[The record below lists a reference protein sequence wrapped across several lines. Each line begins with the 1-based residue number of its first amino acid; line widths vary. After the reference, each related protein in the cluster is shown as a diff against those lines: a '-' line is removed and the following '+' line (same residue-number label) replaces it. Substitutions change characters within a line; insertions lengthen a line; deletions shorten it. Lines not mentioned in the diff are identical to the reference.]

1 MQFID
6 LKTQYSKIKDLV
18 DSKVLAVLESG
29 AYIGGPEITELEE
42 KLAEFS
48 GVKHCLACSN
58 GTDALLIPL
67 MAWDVKPG
75 DAVFTTSFTFIATGE
90 VAALRGATP
99 VFVDIDPDTYNM
111 CPDSL
116 EKTIQKVIKEG
127 KLTPKVVIPVDLF
140 GIAADYDRINEIS
153 KKYNIKVLED
163 GAQSYGGTYKGRR
176 TCSLANAAS
185 TSFYPAKPLGAYGDA
200 GASFTNDDE
209 LINIYKSIRVHGSG
223 IDKYDNIRIGLNARM
238 STIQAAVL
246 LAKLTI
252 FDDEIISRDRIAN
265 NYHQLLKDKV
275 KIPIVPEGYTSAW
288 AQYTI
293 QVESTEKRQEIFKR
307 FSENGIPYSVFYPI
321 PLHKQTA
328 YKDICVVADDLSKSE
343 IAAERVFSIPMH
355 PYLEEKDQEK
365 IASLIY

>member
-18 DSKVLAVLESG
+18 DSSILKVLESG

-42 KLAEFS
+42 KLAEYS
-48 GVKHCLACSN
+48 GVKNCLACSN

-67 MAWDVKPG
+67 MAWDVNPG
-75 DAVFTTSFTFIATGE
+75 DAIFTTSFTFISTGE

-116 EKTIQKVIKEG
+116 EKTIQKVINEG

-140 GIAADYDRINEIS
+140 GLSANYDKINEIAR
-153 KKYNIKVLED
+153 KYNLKVLED
-163 GAQSYGGTYKGRR
+163 GAQSYGGTYKGKR
-176 TCSLANAAS
+176 TGGFGDAAA

-209 LINIYKSIRVHGSG
+209 LINIFRSIRVHGSG
-223 IDKYDNIRIGLNARM
+223 VDKYDNVRIGINGRM

-252 FDDEIISRDRIAN
+252 FDDEIIAREKIAN

-275 KIPIVPEGYTSAW
+275 KIPTTPEGYTSAW
-288 AQYTI
+288 AQYTV
-293 QVESTEKRQEIFKR
+293 QVESPEKRKEIFTR

-321 PLHKQTA
+321 PLHMQTA
-328 YKDICVVADDLSKSE
+328 YKDICVKADDMSKSE
-343 IAAERVFSIPMH
+343 YAAERVFSIPMH
-355 PYLEEKDQEK
+355 PYLEEKDQER

>member
-18 DSKVLAVLESG
+18 DSSIIKVLESG

-42 KLAEFS
+42 KLAEYS

-67 MAWDVKPG
+67 MAWDINPG
-75 DAVFTTSFTFIATGE
+75 DAVFTTSFTFISTGE

-99 VFVDIDPDTYNM
+99 VFVDINPDTYNM

-116 EKTIQKVIKEG
+116 EKTIQKVINEG
-127 KLTPKVVIPVDLF
+127 KLTPKVVISVDLF
-140 GIAADYDRINEIS
+140 GLSADYDRINEIA
-153 KKYNIKVLED
+153 KKYNLKVLED
-163 GAQSYGGTYKGRR
+163 GAQSYGGTYKGKR
-176 TCSLANAAS
+176 TGGFGDAAA

-209 LINIYKSIRVHGSG
+209 LINIFKSIRVHGSG
-223 IDKYDNIRIGLNARM
+223 VDKYDNVRIGINGRM

-252 FDDEIISRDRIAN
+252 FDDEIIAREKVAN

-275 KIPIVPEGYTSAW
+275 KIPITPEGYTSAW

-293 QVESTEKRQEIFKR
+293 QVESPEKRKEIFAR

-321 PLHKQTA
+321 PLHMQTA
-328 YKDICVVADDLSKSE
+328 YKNICVTADDLSNSE
-343 IAAERVFSIPMH
+343 FAAERVFSIPMH
-355 PYLEEKDQEK
+355 PYLEEKDQER
-365 IASLIY
+365 IAKLIY